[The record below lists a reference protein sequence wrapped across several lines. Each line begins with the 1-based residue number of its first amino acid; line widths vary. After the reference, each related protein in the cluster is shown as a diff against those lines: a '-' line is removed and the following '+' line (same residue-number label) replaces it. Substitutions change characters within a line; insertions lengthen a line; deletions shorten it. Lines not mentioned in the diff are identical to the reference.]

1 MRSIKVNF
9 CYVMVEVP
17 LIYDNFYL
25 MGLYTEK
32 TESFNMFFSQSK
44 PLINKDLRY
53 VTFGD
58 RRSNHKLAIDT
69 FKGKEYKDLGD
80 TIKHYKLVETESD
93 CWQYEEVID

>member
-9 CYVMVEVP
+9 SYVMVEVP

-44 PLINKDLRY
+44 PLINKD
-53 VTFGD
+53 
-58 RRSNHKLAIDT
+58 
-69 FKGKEYKDLGD
+69 
-80 TIKHYKLVETESD
+80 
-93 CWQYEEVID
+93 